1 MTSLYSFFLKKILNV
16 KFASTLFIFLII
28 FIPLSWA
35 IDFQTP
41 SKDFLNSALT
51 VKTNTKNK
59 ILKIKLVEFIV
70 GISTDKQ
77 WEKVNDNLWILKS
90 KYKDPV
96 INDYRRYTFVFQKM
110 DGTVMLS
117 KATFDGRYLLPSEL
131 EKLANHIVKNYESNI
146 SVK

>member
-1 MTSLYSFFLKKILNV
+1 
-16 KFASTLFIFLII
+16 
-28 FIPLSWA
+28 
-35 IDFQTP
+35 
-41 SKDFLNSALT
+41 LNSVLT
-51 VKTNTKNK
+51 VKTNIKNK

-77 WEKVNDNLWILKS
+77 WEKVNDDFWILKT

-117 KATFDGRYLLPSEL
+117 KATFDGRYLLSSEL

-146 SVK
+146 SIK

>member
-1 MTSLYSFFLKKILNV
+1 V
-16 KFASTLFIFLII
+16 
-28 FIPLSWA
+28 
-35 IDFQTP
+35 
-41 SKDFLNSALT
+41 LT
-51 VKTNTKNK
+51 VKTDIKNK

-77 WEKVNDNLWILKS
+77 WEKVNDDFWILKT

-96 INDYRRYTFVFQKM
+96 INDYRRYTFVFQKI

-117 KATFDGRYLLPSEL
+117 KATFEERYLSSSEL

>member
-1 MTSLYSFFLKKILNV
+1 MVSLYSFFLKKILNV
-16 KFASTLFIFLII
+16 KFASTLLIFLI
-28 FIPLSWA
+28 FVPLSWA

-41 SKDFLNSALT
+41 SKDFLNSVLT
-51 VKTNTKNK
+51 VKTNIKNK
-59 ILKIKLVEFIV
+59 ILKVKLVEFLV

-77 WEKVNDNLWILKS
+77 WEKVNDDFWILKT

>member
-1 MTSLYSFFLKKILNV
+1 MASLYSFFLKKILNV
-16 KFASTLFIFLII
+16 KFASTLLIFLI
-28 FIPLSWA
+28 FVPLSWA
-35 IDFQTP
+35 IDSQTP
-41 SKDFLNSALT
+41 SKDFLNSVLT
-51 VKTNTKNK
+51 VKTDIKNK

-77 WEKVNDNLWILKS
+77 WEKVNDDFWILKT

-96 INDYRRYTFVFQKM
+96 INDYRRYTFVFQKT

-117 KATFDGRYLLPSEL
+117 KATFEERYLSSSEL

>member
-1 MTSLYSFFLKKILNV
+1 MASLYSFFLKKILNV
-16 KFASTLFIFLII
+16 KFASTLLIFLI
-28 FIPLSWA
+28 FVPLSWA
-35 IDFQTP
+35 IDSQTP
-41 SKDFLNSALT
+41 SKDFLNSVLT
-51 VKTNTKNK
+51 VKTDIKNK

-77 WEKVNDNLWILKS
+77 WEKVNDDFWILKT

-96 INDYRRYTFVFQKM
+96 INDYRRYTFVFQKI

-117 KATFDGRYLLPSEL
+117 KATFEERYLSSSEL